1 MRELTVI
8 IVTDLTNKCD
18 LYIYD
23 YSYSRDD
30 YHLVHSLMKKTIDK
44 AASSELNLSL
54 RSTFSDMIDNT
65 PLEYGSKFR
74 SLPNGANLE
83 MFLDTTDTVSNVLLC
98 DFSTNASND
107 KSIPSWPAL
116 YNVKKYDASYKDLSI
131 AKSMVDFAA
140 DVTVLGSCK
149 YFTESN
155 LYSVSSNDDVIE
167 SPSFGSIEKF
177 KKIAQAACL
186 KIKSQAVVNC
196 HLYDSKTD
204 STSSSVVYFSRFISK
219 NHIEEHSVNIDDRD
233 ESSEYGA
240 FRTNHF
246 ELNVDDKDYLRLSCA
261 KIDTKIDDQGVT
273 LFASFNLTDQTRALL
288 DSTLFKIGSIHTVE
302 TLLHSQDGSKIIKS
316 GKAKAKIES
325 IRYKCDYIVSEPIL
339 VEVLFRSIKNDD

>member
-8 IVTDLTNKCD
+8 LVIDLTNKCD

-23 YSYSRDD
+23 YNYSSND
-30 YHLVHSLMKKTIDK
+30 YNLVSSLMKKTIDK
-44 AASSELNLSL
+44 VASSELNLSL

-74 SLPNGANLE
+74 SLPRDANLE
-83 MFLDTTDTVSNVLLC
+83 MFIDNEYIVSNVLLC
-98 DFSTNASND
+98 DFSTSTSTD

-116 YNVKKYDASYKDLSI
+116 YNINKYDASYKDLSI
-131 AKSMVDFAA
+131 EKPMIDFAA
-140 DVTVLGSCK
+140 DVTVIGSRK
-149 YFTESN
+149 LFTESK
-155 LYSVSSNDDVIE
+155 LYSVSSSDDVIE

-186 KIKSQAVVNC
+186 KIKSQAVVNY
-196 HLYDSKTD
+196 HFYDSKTD
-204 STSSSVVYFSRFISK
+204 SPSNGVVYSSRFISK
-219 NHIEEHSVNIDDRD
+219 NHIEERSVNTDDRD
-233 ESSEYGA
+233 ESSEYRV

-246 ELNVDDKDYLRLSCA
+246 ELNVDDKDYLRLNCA
-261 KIDTKIDDQGVT
+261 KIDTKIDDRGVT
-273 LFASFNLTDQTRALL
+273 LFASFYLTDQTRTLL

-316 GKAKAKIES
+316 GKAKVKIES